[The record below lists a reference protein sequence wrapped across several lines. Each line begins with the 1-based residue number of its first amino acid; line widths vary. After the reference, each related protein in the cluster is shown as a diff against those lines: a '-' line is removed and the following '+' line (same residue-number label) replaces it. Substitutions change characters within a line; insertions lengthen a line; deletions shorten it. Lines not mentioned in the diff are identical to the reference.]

1 MGRKSKDNKIQL
13 LISISAEPLQRRV
26 KSKDGQRKSTRA
38 NRRSTKVTT
47 TSYGESMQ
55 VRVTN
60 QRCSQGPRNHSKEVN
75 ESLKVSK
82 SLVYHER
89 YCIDRY

>member
-26 KSKDGQRKSTRA
+26 KSKDGQRKSTRV
-38 NRRSTKVTT
+38 NKRSTKVTT

-60 QRCSQGPRNHSKEVN
+60 QRCSQGPRNHSKESQREFEGQQEFSISREV
-75 ESLKVSK
+75 L
-82 SLVYHER
+82 YR
-89 YCIDRY
+89 